1 MTDLNRIRQLAG
13 ILTESVVVNEE
24 MAQAQKVKGKWTD
37 GTYTEGDS
45 IAYRGLSWNL
55 EWEAGQPLNDDGTW
69 TEGAWYAVGDD
80 GDEFEFHPGMEDRHD
95 PQGPQR
101 QAFPEDT
108 QIKEVTGRGR
118 PGSFTNVID
127 AMVSAI
133 AKCPDFEQQTL
144 AQAIEDFAE
153 MFPGSYKKMME
164 SRTLGELLSEV
175 SEVVDARP
183 GSAPDLE

>member
-37 GTYTEGDS
+37 GNYTEGDS

-80 GDEFEFHPGMEDRHD
+80 GDEIEFSPGMEDRHD
-95 PQGPQR
+95 PMTPR
-101 QAFPEDT
+101 PAAFPESK
-108 QIKEVTGRGR
+108 QVNEA
-118 PGSFTNVID
+118 SE
-127 AMVSAI
+127 SAV
-133 AKCPDFEQQTL
+133 KDYFDKMR
-144 AQAIEDFAE
+144 DFAE
-153 MFPGSYKKMME
+153 RWEKA
-164 SRTLGELLSEV
+164 
-175 SEVVDARP
+175 ARP
-183 GSAPDLE
+183 GGFLERQIDGIGGDPSGLADIRKALEDLYRAVDEADYAARSHLSSED